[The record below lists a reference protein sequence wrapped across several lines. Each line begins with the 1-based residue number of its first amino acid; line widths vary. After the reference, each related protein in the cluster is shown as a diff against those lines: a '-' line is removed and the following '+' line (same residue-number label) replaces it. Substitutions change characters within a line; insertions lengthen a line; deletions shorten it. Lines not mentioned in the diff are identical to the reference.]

1 MEEKKYL
8 IIEEEDV
15 VAIGDAI
22 REKENSTDEIPT
34 KEMPS
39 RIRNIKTGM
48 SSDAL
53 YAELL
58 TATYGTEVSS

>member
-1 MEEKKYL
+1 MDEKKYAV
-8 IIEEEDV
+8 IEEEDI

-22 REKENSTDEIPT
+22 REKENSTDKIPT
-34 KEMPS
+34 KEMPG
-39 RIRNIKTGM
+39 RIRNIKTGV
-48 SSDAL
+48 SSDVL